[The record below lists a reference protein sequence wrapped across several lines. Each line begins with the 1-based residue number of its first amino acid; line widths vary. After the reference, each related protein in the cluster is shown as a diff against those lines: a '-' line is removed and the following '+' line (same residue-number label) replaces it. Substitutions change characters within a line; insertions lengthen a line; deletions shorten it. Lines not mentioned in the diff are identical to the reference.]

1 MRVLCAVFSSS
12 SRGKEKNKKKKKKK
26 KKKWGGKRRGCLSGY
41 NLNIS
46 ERFTDKY

>member
-26 KKKWGGKRRGCLSGY
+26 KKWGVRGGVVCQV
-41 NLNIS
+41 I
-46 ERFTDKY
+46 T

>member
-1 MRVLCAVFSSS
+1 VLFSVVAA
-12 SRGKEKNKKKKKKK
+12 EKKKRRRIRRRRN
-26 KKKWGGKRRGCLSGY
+26 WGGNKRGCLSGY